1 MPSFEVLFENVIK
14 DMQYVTFIPVEYR
27 NTGIEYNSIPIPI
40 ETKETRGSREGRQ

>member
-14 DMQYVTFIPVEYR
+14 DMQYVTFIPVEYS
-27 NTGIEYNSIPIPI
+27 SIPIPI